1 MTRSAQGVTMTTTRL
16 LAPTPTA
23 TSGIP
28 QIAPGCRRVL
38 IRDVVMPCSIGV
50 HAHEHDAKQRIRL
63 NLELEVVEGGPPI
76 ADDLRNVVCYDEI
89 IQAVRRIVDTGHVRL
104 IETLAEKIAQL
115 CLGDQ
120 RIRMVRV
127 QVEKLDV
134 YADIASVGVAIER
147 INPAQS

>member
-1 MTRSAQGVTMTTTRL
+1 MTKTGL
-16 LAPTPTA
+16 LTSAPTVTF
-23 TSGIP
+23 GIAP
-28 QIAPGCRRVL
+28 IAPGCRRVL

-63 NLELEVVEGGPPI
+63 NLELEVAEGMLPI

-120 RIRMVRV
+120 RVRMVRV

-134 YADIASVGVAIER
+134 YADVASVGVAIER
-147 INPAQS
+147 LNPAQS